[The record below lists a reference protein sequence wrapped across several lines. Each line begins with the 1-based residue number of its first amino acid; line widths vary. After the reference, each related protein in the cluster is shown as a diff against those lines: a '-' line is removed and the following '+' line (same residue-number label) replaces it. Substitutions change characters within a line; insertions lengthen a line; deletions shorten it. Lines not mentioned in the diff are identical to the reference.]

1 MDHHLIRVV
10 HALCEDVATPRALA
24 VKLLAD
30 SGEWT
35 QLLKLRVRPH
45 DYADSESYWKDAL
58 VTELLRKC
66 QITTEVDREGAA
78 VATFYACERRNAA
91 TNARLTRFIPE
102 DAFVEHPGDERV
114 MRFIDAWRKDVDFV
128 LGTLPTHLTPRFSGG
143 ATYGDAGSLT
153 TTPDK
158 MSSTPTITSSARDL
172 LCFWQETSWF
182 RTLCE
187 DRPWQ
192 SDPLTVRGN
201 KFFTVPKDAEKHR
214 GCCKEPSIN
223 ISFQLDVGRLMK
235 TRLRRIGIDLKT
247 GQDLHRVL
255 AQKASLNGE
264 LATIDMSNASDTLC
278 RVLPRLVLRK
288 EWFTLLDSLRA
299 THTLMFGRRRKTD
312 QPLPGVP
319 DSNCDHWV
327 RLEKFSS
334 MGNGFTFELESL
346 IFATLAR
353 RVVADEG
360 GDPDLVK
367 CYGDDLIVPVEHT
380 KSVLA
385 ALAFFGFE
393 PNNRKTFS
401 EGPFRESCG
410 GDFFGGVPVRAHYLE
425 EIPDEPQKW
434 ISLAN
439 GLRRVAF
446 ANDNSSPRWDI
457 VRRAWLRV
465 LDAIPSDVRRCRGP
479 EHLGDAVIH
488 DVESRWGHTEIR
500 PRRRTTAC
508 RGFVLD
514 DGSGPAVEAVYA
526 YLPVPIVLPWH
537 HWLPTVQLASCTL
550 GLSST
555 GVTPRGSI
563 SGYKISRLPSRL
575 TCDWEPRGR

>member
-24 VKLLAD
+24 VKLLAEH
-30 SGEWT
+30 GEWT

-45 DYADSESYWKDAL
+45 DYPDSESYWRDAL

-66 QITTEVDREGAA
+66 NITTDVDREGAA
-78 VATFYACERRNAA
+78 VATFYACERRNAT
-91 TNARLTRFIPE
+91 TNARLARFIPE
-102 DAFVEHPGDERV
+102 QMLLEHPGDDRV
-114 MRFIDAWRKDVDFV
+114 ARFIDEWRKDVDFV

-143 ATYGDAGSLT
+143 ATYGDSGTLT

-158 MSSTPTITSSARDL
+158 MSSTPQITSSARDL

-182 RTLCE
+182 RALCE
-187 DRPWQ
+187 ERPWQ

-201 KFFTVPKDAEKHR
+201 IFFTVPKDAEKRR
-214 GCCKEPSIN
+214 GCCKEPSLN
-223 ISFQLDVGRLMK
+223 IAFQLDVGRLMK

-247 GQDLHRVL
+247 GQDLHKSL
-255 AQKASLNGE
+255 AQKASLTGE

-278 RVLPRLVLRK
+278 RLLPRLVLRK

-299 THTLMFGRRRKTD
+299 THTLMRDGK
-312 QPLPGVP
+312 
-319 DSNCDHWV
+319 WV

-367 CYGDDLIVPVEHT
+367 CYGDDLIVPVRHT

-393 PNNRKTFS
+393 PNNRKTFA

-425 EIPDEPQKW
+425 ELPDEPQEW

-446 ANDNSSPRWDI
+446 ANANSSHRWDT
-457 VRRAWLRV
+457 VRRAWHRV
-465 LDAIPSDVRRCRGP
+465 LDAIPSDIRRCRGP
-479 EHLGDAVIH
+479 SHLGDAVIH
-488 DVESRWGHTEIR
+488 DDESRWGHTQIK
-500 PRRRTTAC
+500 PRRRSSAC
-508 RGFVLD
+508 GGFVLN
-514 DGSGPAVEAVYA
+514 DGTGPAVDAVYA
-526 YLPVPIVLPWH
+526 WLPVPVTLPWH
-537 HWLPTVQLASCTL
+537 HWVPTVQLASCTL

-555 GVTPRGSI
+555 GVTPRGGI
-563 SGYKISRLPSRL
+563 SGYKIGRLPSRL
-575 TCDWEPRGR
+575 TSGAVEPH